1 MANLFQRMRLLIGSG
16 HRHQMD
22 SFRLL
27 PSSRLYRTRYM
38 PSSSHAAKA
47 WKIKVP
53 PRALAFGWL
62 VILSKVLT
70 MDNLKKAQF
79 GPCKWVPTCLADA
92 EYVDHLF

>member
-1 MANLFQRMRLLIGSG
+1 MANLFQRIRLLIGSG

-27 PSSRLYRTRYM
+27 PSSRLYRARDM

-70 MDNLKKAQF
+70 MDNL
-79 GPCKWVPTCLADA
+79 
-92 EYVDHLF
+92 